1 MASGGVIVFNNKSH
15 GRSIAKMAGCSFNPE
30 CDITIS
36 RVGDDGELL
45 GGVIYQNFTHESI
58 AMHVAGFRKDWVT
71 RDLIW
76 VCFHYPFVQL
86 GVNRIFGQVPETNT
100 KALEF
105 DLWFG
110 FKILTKI
117 DGVFPDGGVIVLV
130 LEKDDCRWLKYK
142 PKTIKFGQEV

>member
-1 MASGGVIVFNNKSH
+1 MIVFNAPEH
-15 GRSIAKMAGCSFNPE
+15 GHRIAKQAGFHFNPA
-30 CDITIS
+30 CDMVIS
-36 RVGDDGELL
+36 RTKDNELL
-45 GGVIYQNFTHESI
+45 GGVIYQNFTGESI
-58 AMHVAGFRKDWVT
+58 AMHIGSFSKQWVN
-71 RDLIW
+71 RELIW

-86 GVNRIFGQVPETNT
+86 GVKRLFGQVPETNT

-130 LEKDDCRWLKYK
+130 LEKTDCRWLNYK
-142 PKTIKFGQEV
+142 PKTLRPGQEI

>member
-1 MASGGVIVFNNKSH
+1 MIVFNNKDH
-15 GRSIAKMAGCSFNPE
+15 GRFIAKSAGCNFNPE
-30 CDITIS
+30 CDVVIS
-36 RVGDDGELL
+36 RWADGVLL

-86 GVNRIFGQVPETNT
+86 GVKRIFGQVPETNT

-105 DLWFG
+105 DLRFG

-117 DGVFPDGGVIVLV
+117 DGVFSDGGVIVLV
-130 LEKDDCRWLKYK
+130 LEREDCRWLKMK
-142 PKTIKFGQEV
+142 PRALKVGQEV

>member
-1 MASGGVIVFNNKSH
+1 M
-15 GRSIAKMAGCSFNPE
+15 IAKAAGCSFNPE
-30 CDITIS
+30 CDVAIS
-36 RVGDDGELL
+36 RWEDGLLL

-58 AMHVAGFRKDWVT
+58 AMHVASFRNNWVT

-86 GVNRIFGQVPETNT
+86 GVKRIFGQVPETNIQ
-100 KALEF
+100 ALNF
-105 DLWFG
+105 DLRFG

-130 LEKDDCRWLKYK
+130 LERDECRWLDLK
-142 PKTIKFGQEV
+142 PRSLMPAQEI

>member
-1 MASGGVIVFNNKSH
+1 MIVFNNVEH
-15 GRSIAKMAGCSFNPE
+15 GNSIAKAAGCNFNPA
-30 CDITIS
+30 CDIAIA
-36 RVGDDGELL
+36 RQGDDGELL

-58 AMHVAGFRKDWVT
+58 AMHIAGFSKQWVN
-71 RDLIW
+71 RELIW

-86 GVNRIFGQVPETNT
+86 GVNRIFGQVPEWNT

-117 DGVFPDGGVIVLV
+117 DGVFPNGGVIVLV
-130 LEKDDCRWLKYK
+130 LEKADCRWLNYK
-142 PKTIKFGQEV
+142 PKTLRPGKEI

>member
-1 MASGGVIVFNNKSH
+1 MIVFNNPDH
-15 GRSIAKMAGCSFNPE
+15 GHRIAKEAGCNFNPA
-30 CDITIS
+30 CDISIGRETE
-36 RVGDDGELL
+36 DGELL

-58 AMHVAGFRKDWVT
+58 AMHVAGFSKQWVT

-76 VCFHYPFVQL
+76 VCFHYPFMQL
-86 GVNRIFGQVPETNT
+86 GVKRIFGQVPETNT
-100 KALEF
+100 KALDF

-130 LEKDDCRWLKYK
+130 LEKADCRWLNFK
-142 PKTIKFGQEV
+142 PRSIRTRQEI